1 MVCSFQKRFTAA
13 MINLEI
19 VFLNIHLCRCGMDPT
34 DVVRRKLMLGLKGL
48 SGTQMLQG
56 VNTTVKLCSA

>member
-1 MVCSFQKRFTAA
+1 
-13 MINLEI
+13 
-19 VFLNIHLCRCGMDPT
+19 MDPT

-56 VNTTVKLCSA
+56 VNTTVKLRLLFISFYLEFSFYRVQSLNLKRKRNKTK